1 MNAVIR
7 DWTNKNSIDRKL
19 LCSPKKIE
27 DHLGQTWNKPLSL
40 EGIKKEKSFKLS
52 QRDFRPENDTVFFGY
67 GKEVEN
73 WAGNCS
79 YFHPPKWYEGK
90 ALAVKDQEGD
100 WLGSS
105 LDEREDVSWPIVYH
119 GVKNPAFAAPK
130 IIKGAV

>member
-100 WLGSS
+100 L
-105 LDEREDVSWPIVYH
+105 EKFKEWPP
-119 GVKNPAFAAPK
+119 VKLHLRARYKELLFQQ
-130 IIKGAV
+130 G